1 MSTGNYVKMR
11 GDAYTT
17 GLRVKIQVTNILI
30 FKNFFLISIGYGS
43 GKATISPNFYFTFF
57 LIEKTYQVRF
67 VEAKK
72 ILSIK
77 NDGEDL

>member
-1 MSTGNYVKMR
+1 MDPVKQQFR
-11 GDAYTT
+11 RIFI
-17 GLRVKIQVTNILI
+17 LR
-30 FKNFFLISIGYGS
+30 
-43 GKATISPNFYFTFF
+43 FF

-67 VEAKK
+67 GEAKK